1 MVFAMVKTLTHI
13 DRALALV
20 LVSRKSLSCRI
31 GPSGVALWN
40 PTARSLSG
48 V

>member
-1 MVFAMVKTLTHI
+1 MVLAMVKTLTHI
-13 DRALALV
+13 DPALALV
-20 LVSRKSLSCRI
+20 LVSRKSLSCHI
-31 GPSGVALWN
+31 GSSGFALWN